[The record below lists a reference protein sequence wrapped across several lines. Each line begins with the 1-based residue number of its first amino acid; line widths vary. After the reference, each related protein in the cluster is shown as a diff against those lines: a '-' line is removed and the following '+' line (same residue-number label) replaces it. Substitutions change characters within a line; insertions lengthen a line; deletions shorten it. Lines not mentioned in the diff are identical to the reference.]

1 MGISVQTLVLARKY
15 TKDSILG
22 LGALEG
28 APCTIK
34 SITKADG
41 INTVTFEWTGDD
53 RVTKNTSEML
63 VADGITITKVEVN
76 ENNELIVT
84 LSDNTTQNAGTIKTI
99 KGDKGES
106 GFSPTITE
114 NVDNTDT
121 VYKLDITNENGT
133 FTTPNLSSGGIDM
146 SNYYTKEEVDSTF
159 EEKIEEEVGSASDAD
174 IDSLFG

>member
-34 SITKADG
+34 SITKANG
-41 INTVTFEWTGDD
+41 INTVTFEWTGED

-63 VADGITITKVEVN
+63 VADGSTITKVEVN

-84 LSDNTTQNAGTIKTI
+84 LSDNSTQNAGVIKTV
-99 KGDKGES
+99 KGDKGDP
-106 GFSPTITE
+106 GFSPTIVE
-114 NVDNTDT
+114 NAGNTDT
-121 VYKLDITNENGT
+121 VYKLDITTEEGS

-146 SNYYTKEEVDSTF
+146 SDYYTKEETDSAL
-159 EEKIEEEVGSASDAD
+159 EEKIEEEVGTASDAD